1 MVWTLAWVVAPVI
14 VDTVYKGDT
23 CLGTAVH
30 TSTLGVPA
38 TYACADVMFVFD
50 LTGSM
55 GVELSDAQAN
65 ANAIMDSLK
74 SSIADIRFGVA
85 SHSDYPAFYDYCGY
99 SATYGSSG
107 DFAYALD
114 RPLTYDTSLVRASI
128 NSLYIRYGGDG
139 PEDYARVLWEMLN
152 DPSIGWRTSCARFV
166 LFWLDNIPHAC
177 DLYSPSRP
185 YSYNT
190 GVDPGRDGIAGNS
203 DDILW
208 YPLLR
213 DLRTNGIKTIILVS
227 ASYTYFLP
235 AWQYW
240 MGDTLADGIA
250 TVRGSAIAGQIDS
263 LVGSTALTID
273 TLRPVVREAAYASW
287 VTFTPPYYTG
297 ITLSPPEDTFN
308 FTITFNVPPAAPTG
322 LHTFHIDYYR
332 DAVLADSQLVNLWV
346 FDCTLSYDDPI
357 SIKERLKEEGVVIMG
372 NVVLVSDGQYADLY
386 SPDGKRIARLKG
398 GRHELK
404 GKGIFFVRGSNGKI
418 LKVMV
423 R

>member
-1 MVWTLAWVVAPVI
+1 
-14 VDTVYKGDT
+14 
-23 CLGTAVH
+23 
-30 TSTLGVPA
+30 
-38 TYACADVMFVFD
+38 
-50 LTGSM
+50 
-55 GVELSDAQAN
+55 
-65 ANAIMDSLK
+65 
-74 SSIADIRFGVA
+74 
-85 SHSDYPAFYDYCGY
+85 
-99 SATYGSSG
+99 
-107 DFAYALD
+107 
-114 RPLTYDTSLVRASI
+114 
-128 NSLYIRYGGDG
+128 
-139 PEDYARVLWEMLN
+139 
-152 DPSIGWRTSCARFV
+152 V

-185 YSYNT
+185 YSYYT
-190 GVDPGRDGIAGNS
+190 GVDPGRDGIAGNA

-263 LVGSTALTID
+263 

-332 DAVLADSQLVNLWV
+332 DAVIADSQVVNL
-346 FDCTLSYDDPI
+346 SNI
-357 SIKERLKEEGVVIMG
+357 H
-372 NVVLVSDGQYADLY
+372 
-386 SPDGKRIARLKG
+386 KRKAKG
-398 GRHELK
+398 
-404 GKGIFFVRGSNGKI
+404 RGCCNNG
-418 LKVMV
+418 
-423 R
+423 